1 MAIHAEKLA
10 ILFADI
16 CGSTA
21 LYEKLGDDEARRQI
35 SRCISLMSS
44 EVFSNQGR
52 LVKTIGDEIMVS
64 FQSAEAAF
72 LAACAMQI
80 AVENDLQQDGMPMHV
95 RIGFNFGEVINDSND
110 IYGNAVNIAA
120 RVTAITR
127 AGQIMATR
135 EVFDVLP
142 STLQGKMRQI
152 LRAEFKGAQ
161 ERLDVYRVVCS
172 QEDMQITR
180 SGVLSDR
187 KPWDSNE
194 MLLRYRG
201 KSIKVN
207 KERRS
212 VTLGRDEPCDV
223 TVHSDLVS
231 RLHSFIELRFGKFM
245 LVDQSTNGTY
255 VRFSDGSVQH
265 ITGEEVI
272 LHGSGSIS
280 LGESFAEG
288 HGEHI
293 EFLLVS
299 REVVSGREA

>member
-1 MAIHAEKLA
+1 MEKLA

-21 LYEKLGDDEARRQI
+21 LYEKFGDDEARRKI
-35 SRCISLMSS
+35 SCCISLMNS

-52 LVKTIGDEIMVS
+52 LVKTIGDEIMAS
-64 FQSAEAAF
+64 FPSVEAAF
-72 LAACAMQI
+72 VAACAMQV
-80 AVENDLQQDGMPMHV
+80 AVENGMQQDGMPIHV
-95 RIGFNFGEVINDSND
+95 RIGINYGEVINESND
-110 IYGNAVNIAA
+110 IFGNAVNIAA

-135 EVFDVLP
+135 EVFNALP
-142 STLQGKMRQI
+142 AKFQGKMRQI
-152 LRAEFKGAQ
+152 LRAEFKGVQ
-161 ERLDVYRVVCS
+161 ERLDIYRVICR

-180 SGVLSDR
+180 SGSLSDR
-187 KPWDSNE
+187 KPPDSNE

-201 KSIKVN
+201 NSVKIN
-207 KERRS
+207 RERRS
-212 VTLGRDEPCDV
+212 VTLGREEPCDV
-223 TVHSDLVS
+223 TVQSDLVS

-255 VRFSDGSVQH
+255 VRFGDGSVQH
-265 ITGEEVI
+265 ITGEEII

-280 LGESFAEG
+280 LGQSFTGG

-293 EFLLVS
+293 EFFLVS
-299 REVVSGREA
+299 HEDTTVEA